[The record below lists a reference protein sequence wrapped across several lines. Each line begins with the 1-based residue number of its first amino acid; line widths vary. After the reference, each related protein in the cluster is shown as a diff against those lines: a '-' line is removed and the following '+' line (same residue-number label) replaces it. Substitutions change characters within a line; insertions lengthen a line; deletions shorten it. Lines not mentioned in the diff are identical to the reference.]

1 MTPDEYRNKVLTIN
15 RGFQM
20 ARDIEECAE
29 LAAKTPLYLPVLKSL
44 LNEVLERQ
52 DWKSPQ
58 CARTLHILIRSGTSS
73 SLFTVFDF
81 IKRMPESVPFA
92 LVELLGNL
100 LPSYKKIVL
109 GPAKELCEFPQG
121 SPQRAVGIQT
131 LCNLHLEELLPP
143 ENLNYLAS
151 LLSNFEVD
159 PFFTDYLVDM
169 VRSTRS
175 YRMRNRTPA
184 QEDSVFDDIL
194 VELNPE
200 TNGDR

>member
-1 MTPDEYRNKVLTIN
+1 MTIN

-29 LAAKTPLYLPVLKSL
+29 LAATMPLFLPVLKGL
-44 LNEVLERQ
+44 LTDVLKEH
-52 DWKSPQ
+52 DWKNPI
-58 CARTLHILIRSGTSS
+58 CARTLHILIRSGTSG

-81 IKRMPESVPFA
+81 IKKLPESVPFA

-100 LPSYKKIVL
+100 LPSYRKIVL

-121 SPQRAVGIQT
+121 SPQRAIGIQT
-131 LCNLHLEELLPP
+131 LCNLHLEGLLPP

-151 LLSNFEVD
+151 LLDNFAVD

-169 VRSTRS
+169 VKSTRS
-175 YRMRNRTPA
+175 YRERQSSPLSDESAIN
-184 QEDSVFDDIL
+184 DIL
-194 VELNPE
+194 VELNPD
-200 TNGDR
+200 TNSER